1 MTESEILVIGGGIA
15 GASAAYHLALG
26 GHNVVLLERGEIASE
41 ASGVNAGNIGAIG
54 WGDSPNLQSHLTMG
68 SLELFKSLQLDLSFD
83 IEFRNSGCI
92 QAIQTEQQYDFIRD
106 RVLSLRS
113 RGYSV
118 ELLTNRETRSIE
130 PDFSPEL
137 PGCMYIPLR
146 AQADP
151 RIATMA
157 FASAA
162 VQHGVR
168 ILTHHEVTGITV
180 LGDGTYQV
188 AAAVEDFRAD
198 KVVLATGAWCGPLGE
213 MLGIRIPIIPVR
225 GQMWATGVLPPRVF
239 HTLSASESPLQW
251 HQELGSSSESPPE
264 LTHDGETRTTRHL
277 YGRQTQAGEIIFGGD
292 RQVSGYDLNIDAEGI
307 EVNRGHA
314 VEVMPFLKDIPIS
327 RTWAGTMP
335 FSQDGPPII
344 GKIPQLDNLYIVSG
358 MASSGFGRGPMA
370 GKLLADYIHTGHRPQ
385 VLSESDPARCVTDVE

>member
-1 MTESEILVIGGGIA
+1 MPESEILVIGGGIA
-15 GASAAYHLALG
+15 GTSTAYHLAMG

-68 SLELFKSLQLDLSFD
+68 SLELFKSLQLDLGFD
-83 IEFRNSGCI
+83 IKFRNSGCI
-92 QAIQTEQQYDFIRD
+92 QAIQTEQEYDFIRD

-137 PGCMYIPLR
+137 PGCMYISLR

-151 RIATMA
+151 RKATMA

-162 VQHGVR
+162 AQQGAR

-180 LGDGTYQV
+180 LDDGTYQV
-188 AAAVEDFRAD
+188 AVSGEDFHAE
-198 KVVLATGAWCGPLGE
+198 KVVLATGAWCGQLGE
-213 MLGIRIPIIPVR
+213 MLGIRIPIVPVR
-225 GQMWATGVLPPRVF
+225 GQMWATSVLPPRVF
-239 HTLSASESPLQW
+239 HTLSESPLQW
-251 HQELGSSSESPPE
+251 HQEQGNSSELPPE
-264 LTHDGETRTTRHL
+264 LTHNGETRTTRHL

-292 RQVSGYDLNIDAEGI
+292 RQVSDYDLNIDAEGI
-307 EVNRGHA
+307 EVNRGQA
-314 VEVMPFLKDIPIS
+314 VEVMPFLKDVPIS

-335 FSQDGPPII
+335 FSLDGPPII
-344 GKIPQLDNLYIVSG
+344 GKIPQRENLYIVSG

-370 GKLLADYIHTGHRPQ
+370 GKLLADYIHSGHRPQ
-385 VLSESDPARCVTDVE
+385 VLAESDPARCVTSIE